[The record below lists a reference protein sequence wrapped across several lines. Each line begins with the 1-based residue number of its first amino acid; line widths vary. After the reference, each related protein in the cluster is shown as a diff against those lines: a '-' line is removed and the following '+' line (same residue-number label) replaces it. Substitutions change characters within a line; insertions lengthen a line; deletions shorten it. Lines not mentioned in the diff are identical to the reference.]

1 MREENPQFDFIE
13 TIPPQ
18 IQERQPGIEST
29 MEPRP
34 VYDHEAYKHCDKL
47 KDKVAIITGGDSGIG
62 RAISV
67 AFAKEGADV
76 VIAYLD
82 EHEDA
87 QETMRMVKEQG
98 RECLLISGDIAD
110 ESFCKTIIDKT
121 IDKFGKL
128 DTLVNN
134 AGMHYEDTDIKDI
147 SSEQL
152 EKVFA
157 TNVFSMFYLIK
168 HGIDH
173 MKEGSTIINNA
184 SVTAYKGHQTL
195 LDYSASK
202 GAVVTMTRSMALAFA
217 DRKIRVNAVAPGPIW
232 TPLIPST
239 FDENA
244 VTEFGKETALGRVG
258 QPVELAP
265 AFVFLASSDSS
276 YITGQTIHVNGG
288 YIVNG

>member
-1 MREENPQFDFIE
+1 MVKDNPQFDFIE
-13 TIPPQ
+13 TLPPQ
-18 IQERQPGIEST
+18 IQERNPGVEYT
-29 MEPRP
+29 MNPKP
-34 VYDHEAYKHCDKL
+34 VFDDVAYRHCDKL

-76 VIAYLD
+76 VIVYYD

-87 QETMRMVKEQG
+87 EETMNLVKKTG
-98 RECLLISGDIAD
+98 RDCLLISGDIASED
-110 ESFCKTIIDKT
+110 FCKLVIEKT

-152 EKVFA
+152 HKVFG

-184 SVTAYKGHQTL
+184 SVTAYKGHKTL

-217 DRKIRVNAVAPGPIW
+217 DRKIRINAVAPGPIW
-232 TPLIPST
+232 TPLIPSS

-244 VTEFGKETALGRVG
+244 VTEFGKETAMGRVG

-265 AFVFLASSDSS
+265 AFVFLASCDSS

-288 YIVNG
+288 YIVNS